1 MNITLFFVEEK
12 EYLKPLERLKRKT
25 GVENLWLYVLA
36 ELARGEDY
44 PYSLI
49 KRIREDFGIE
59 AGKVIF
65 YVVTQK
71 LEEEG
76 LIRSHYVERRK
87 YFAITEQGRE
97 VLRQGISYLK
107 ELSEKLSSISGLP
120 SL

>member
-49 KRIREDFGIE
+49 KRIREDFGVK

-76 LIRSHYVERRK
+76 LIRSHYIERRK

-107 ELSEKLSSISGLP
+107 ELSERLHIVSGI
-120 SL
+120 